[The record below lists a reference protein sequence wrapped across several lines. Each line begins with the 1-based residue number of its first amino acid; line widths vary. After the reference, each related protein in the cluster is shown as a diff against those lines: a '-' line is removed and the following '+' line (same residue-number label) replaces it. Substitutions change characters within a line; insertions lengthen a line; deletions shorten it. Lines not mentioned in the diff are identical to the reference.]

1 MGADTVGLRCLA
13 ITGPTACGKTELAL
27 ALARE
32 FPVEIISMDSAL
44 VYRGM
49 DIGTAKPAQRVRDK
63 VPHYLIDI
71 LDPEQTYSAGRFVI
85 DATSLIAE
93 IASRQRIPLI
103 VGGTMLYLKALRDG
117 IAPLPERDAEV
128 RQAID
133 AKAQARGWPALHAE
147 LAEIDPAA
155 ASRIEPTDRQRIQR
169 ALEVFAISGRTMS
182 DMHQETTARGVR
194 IESVA
199 LMPGDRAELA
209 ETIQRRFDLMVE
221 RGLVDEVRKLRD
233 RPGLDADSAAMRAV
247 GYRQVWA
254 FLDGRATWPETL
266 ERAVSATRQL
276 AKRQMTWLRGDPD
289 TEKLDARDPELLEK
303 LKLRVGRYSDS
314 A

>member
-1 MGADTVGLRCLA
+1 
-13 ITGPTACGKTELAL
+13 
-27 ALARE
+27 
-32 FPVEIISMDSAL
+32 
-44 VYRGM
+44 
-49 DIGTAKPAQRVRDK
+49 
-63 VPHYLIDI
+63 
-71 LDPEQTYSAGRFVI
+71 
-85 DATSLIAE
+85 
-93 IASRQRIPLI
+93 
-103 VGGTMLYLKALRDG
+103 LKALRDG